1 MKRCVKEK
9 ERSFLKD
16 KRTKRPDQA
25 ITKYVASKLQT
36 PGLDNTLL
44 FMGLTASAGTRSMS
58 LLSSSPRNGS
68 SPYNRH
74 YKEKES

>member
-1 MKRCVKEK
+1 MAVTV
-9 ERSFLKD
+9 
-16 KRTKRPDQA
+16 TKRPDQA

-68 SPYNRH
+68 SPYVLLSSLQTAQRL
-74 YKEKES
+74 